1 MLLRDVSF
9 LLLDEPTSNLDP
21 ITERAIMRV
30 VRAARRTCGI
40 LLVTHRLVDLD
51 WLDELL
57 VLDAGS
63 IVERG
68 RPADLRRAG
77 GLYEHMVDV
86 QEALLADV

>member
-30 VRAARRTCGI
+30 VRAASRTRGI
-40 LLVTHRLVDLD
+40 MLVTHRLVDLA

-57 VLDAGS
+57 VVDAGY

-68 RPADLRRAG
+68 RHADLRRAR

-86 QEALLADV
+86 QEAMLADA

>member
-9 LLLDEPTSNLDP
+9 LLLDEPTAHLDP
-21 ITERAIMRV
+21 MTERAIMGV
-30 VRAARRTCGI
+30 VRAASRTRGI

-57 VLDAGS
+57 VLDEGC

-68 RPADLRRAG
+68 RHADLRRAG
-77 GLYEHMVDV
+77 GLYERMVDV
-86 QEALLADV
+86 QEALLAGA